1 MEDAISSAD
10 GAATRLAVAA
20 GLAAL
25 TALLCWAAGRAG
37 LLPNAV
43 SARSN
48 HVRPTSRAGGAVI
61 VLVFAGLVLSLARW
75 TALLGPPELNLFV
88 GIACAG
94 LLGLIDDAMGLPA
107 PVKLVGLTLIAAL
120 VAGAAGPVASL
131 PVPGAGWWSLP
142 GGLGFL
148 LAAAWVLGFV
158 NVFNFLDGLNGM
170 AAGTGVVLLAA
181 LAALGAPPLMC
192 LGLGAVLL
200 GFAVPNVLGGR
211 PFLGD
216 AGSLAVGTAI
226 AGAALMPGQGPG
238 EGTVWLLAG
247 AAMPFLADA
256 GLTLLRRASEGEP
269 LMEAHSDHAYQWLH
283 RAGWSHQAVALAY
296 ALIALGGAAA
306 GVALQGEGAW
316 TPWAVIVGTL
326 AAWAA
331 VTRAMF
337 RMKRTDGYEDF

>member
-1 MEDAISSAD
+1 MGDGMLSAD
-10 GAATRLAVAA
+10 ATAMRLAVAA

-25 TALLCWAAGRAG
+25 TAILCWAAGRAG

-48 HVRPTSRAGGAVI
+48 HARPTSRAGGAVV

-75 TALLGPPELNLFV
+75 TALLGPPEVNLFV

-94 LLGLIDDAMGLPA
+94 LLGLIDDAAGLPA
-107 PVKLVGLTLIAAL
+107 PLKLSGLTLIAAL
-120 VAGAAGPVASL
+120 VAGAAGPVAAL
-131 PVPGAGWWSLP
+131 PVPGAGWWGIP

-226 AGAALMPGQGPG
+226 AGAALVPGGG
-238 EGTVWLLAG
+238 AVWLLAG

-256 GLTLLRRASEGEP
+256 GLTLLRRASEGAP
-269 LMEAHSDHAYQWLH
+269 LMEAHSDHAYQRLH

-306 GVALQGEGAW
+306 GVALQGADAW
-316 TPWAVIVGTL
+316 APWAVILGTL
-326 AAWAA
+326 SAWVL

-337 RMKRTDGYEDF
+337 RAKRADLSST